1 MKAVIVGAGAQGR
14 VALDLLRASVEY
26 DEIEFLDDNYKVW
39 DKTIA
44 GVIVRGA
51 TQLLKSYDKNK
62 FRTVVAIGNPV
73 LRKKVVE
80 SENLVE
86 APFMRAYHPTAF
98 VAASADVH
106 DGTTVCA
113 QAVINSN
120 AYVGKHVLVNN
131 GSIVEHDCRIGD
143 YATVCPGAVVGGRVE
158 VGENS
163 FISMGAIILPRVK
176 IGKNVVIAA
185 GSIVTR
191 DIGDNV
197 LAMGA
202 PAGIKCEIDDNFDW
216 QRLL

>member
-14 VALDLLRASVEY
+14 VALDLLRGSVDY
-26 DEIEFLDDNYKVW
+26 DEIEFLDDNYKIW
-39 DKTIA
+39 DKAIS

-62 FRTVVAIGNPV
+62 FKTLVAIGNPV
-73 LRKKVVE
+73 LRRKVVE
-80 SENLVE
+80 SENVLDS
-86 APFMRAYHPTAF
+86 PFMRAYHPTAF

-113 QAVINSN
+113 QAVVNSN
-120 AYVGKHVLVNN
+120 AYIGKHVLINN
-131 GSIVEHDCRIGD
+131 NSVVEHDCRIGD
-143 YATVCPGAVVGGRVE
+143 YATVCPGAIVGGRVE

-185 GSIVTR
+185 GSVVTR
-191 DIGDNV
+191 DVGDYS
-197 LAMGA
+197 LAMGS
-202 PAGIKCEIDDNFDW
+202 PARVKCEIDDNFDW